1 MATQNSPKLLALQN
15 QAATLGMLVID
26 SSTSRPLYQ
35 VFFEKQLV
43 GEARSMKAVSEALPH
58 LYRAIQEQLAEQQQV
73 AEVAEYL
80 EQQAQEIAPEP
91 VGISGDNVAV
101 ALQPVKTATCNDC
114 PQFQSFGEES
124 GRGYCPCFDKVVR
137 SHHQQTAGCDHPDI
151 VPQPAV
157 PAANTDGTYTT
168 LSKRNQAIAYITNPA
183 AGTCTCKAG
192 QFKKACS
199 HLKEATDKLNA
210 LVMEFRN
217 ADTVEIQ
224 SGMFAGRV
232 VTVERPIPGRGVVVY
247 IPRSRSAAGHSLLVP
262 PSNLKKVTITT
273 QLSDVD
279 PRAIAIMKAWNPSQN
294 ALDAHKRK

>member
-35 VFFEKQLV
+35 IFFENQLV

-58 LYRAIQEQLAEQQQV
+58 LYRAIQEQLAEQQQA
-73 AEVAEYL
+73 AEVAQYL

-101 ALQPVKTATCNDC
+101 TLQPVKVKTCNDC
-114 PQFQSFGEES
+114 LQFQAFGEES

-137 SHHQQTAGCDHPDI
+137 SHHQQTDSCNHPDI
-151 VPQPAV
+151 APPQTT
-157 PAANTDGTYTT
+157 ANADGTYTT
-168 LSKRNQAIAYITNPA
+168 RSKRDSAIAYITNPA

-210 LVMEFRN
+210 SVMEFRN
-217 ADTVEIQ
+217 AQSVKIQ
-224 SGMFAGRV
+224 SGLFAGRV
-232 VTVERPIPGRGVVVY
+232 VTVERPIPGRGVLVY
-247 IPRSRSAAGHSLLVP
+247 IPSSKDTPGHSLLVP
-262 PSNLKKVTITT
+262 PSNLRKVAITT

-279 PRAIAIMKAWNPSQN
+279 PRAIAIMKGWNPSQN
-294 ALDAHKRK
+294 ALDAHKRR